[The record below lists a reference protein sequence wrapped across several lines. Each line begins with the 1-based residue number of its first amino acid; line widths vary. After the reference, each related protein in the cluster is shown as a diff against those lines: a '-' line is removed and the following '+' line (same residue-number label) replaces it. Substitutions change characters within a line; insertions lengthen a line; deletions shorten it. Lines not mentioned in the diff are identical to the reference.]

1 MRLSFDTEHA
11 DMEVTLGLY
20 SSWKCE
26 RVVSQ
31 ETIQLDAN
39 GSTWVRVLHLPDKEH
54 NASSWHVY
62 HISLPDGQSN

>member
-31 ETIQLDAN
+31 QTIQLDAN
-39 GSTWVRVLHLPDKEH
+39 GSAWVRALHLPDKKH
-54 NASSWHVY
+54 NA
-62 HISLPDGQSN
+62 